1 MTAPHLLSALD
12 AAAAIRAGALTS
24 EALVESCLAR
34 IEVRDAAV
42 SAWIHLDADAA
53 LAEARQ
59 RDREEPRS
67 ALHGVP
73 AGIKDIIDTHDMP
86 TGYGSPIYTP
96 DNRPAWDAAPVALL
110 REAGMVVLGK
120 TVTTEFAMRHPG
132 KTMNPANPTHTPGG
146 SSQGSAAGVADNQV
160 PVAIGTQTAGSV
172 VRPASYCGAVGFKPT
187 FGTVPRAGVKPISET
202 LDTVGS
208 MARTVADA
216 SAFVQ
221 AMAGIPVGTVEARKA
236 RFSVCPSPAWGEVEP
251 SSAHAMEAAR
261 EAAQAGAGALT
272 LPPPCDEVLAA
283 HDVIMPYEAARL
295 LAWEYRTRRKEMS
308 EAIRHVVETGLG
320 INHARYLWALGI
332 REAARAAFERVFGD
346 VDALIT
352 PAAPGEA
359 PEGLGWTGSP
369 ECNRIWTTLGVPCI
383 TLPGLTGET
392 GLPVGVQLVGRSGGD
407 ADLLAAAA
415 WLHPHLAG

>member
-12 AAAAIRAGALTS
+12 AAAAIRAGNLTS
-24 EALVESCLAR
+24 ERLVESCLGQ
-34 IEVRDAAV
+34 IEARDAQV
-42 SAWIHLDADAA
+42 GAWIHLDPEAA

-59 RDREEPRS
+59 CDRDEPRS

-96 DNRPAWDAAPVALL
+96 GNRPAWDAACVALL

-132 KTMNPANPTHTPGG
+132 KTRNPANPAHTPGG
-146 SSQGSAAGVADNQV
+146 SSQGSAAGVADGQV
-160 PVAIGTQTAGSV
+160 PVSIGTQTAGSV
-172 VRPASYCGAVGFKPT
+172 VRPASYCGAVGFKPS

-208 MARTVADA
+208 MARTAADA
-216 SAFVQ
+216 GAFVQ
-221 AMAGIPVGTVEARKA
+221 AMAGIPIEPVEARKV
-236 RFSVCPSPAWGEVEP
+236 RFAVCRSPAWHAVEP
-251 SSAHAMEAAR
+251 SSAEAMEVARAA
-261 EAAQAGAGALT
+261 AGAGPGDLE
-272 LPPPCDEVLAA
+272 LPSPCDEVLAA
-283 HDVIMPYEAARL
+283 HDAIMPYEGARL
-295 LAWEYRTRRKEMS
+295 LAWEYRMRRDDMS
-308 EAIRHVVETGLG
+308 EAIRHVVETGLS
-320 INHARYLWALGI
+320 IDRDRYLWALVV
-332 REAARAAFERVFGD
+332 REAARAAFESVFED

-369 ECNRIWTTLGVPCI
+369 EFNRIWTTMGVPCI
-383 TLPGLTGET
+383 TLPGLAGET
-392 GLPVGVQLVGRSGGD
+392 GLPVGVQLVGRPGGD

-415 WLHPHLAG
+415 WLHPRLAG